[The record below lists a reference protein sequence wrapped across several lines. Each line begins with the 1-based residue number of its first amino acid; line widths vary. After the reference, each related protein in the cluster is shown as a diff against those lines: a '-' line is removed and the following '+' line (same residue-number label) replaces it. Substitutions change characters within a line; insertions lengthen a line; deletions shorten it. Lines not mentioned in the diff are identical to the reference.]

1 MSQTLNKEQGEA
13 VEVKENLEQ
22 LFDIEAEFRL
32 QNLDQK
38 NQFIQNYTQN
48 GKAFTNKL
56 QQYSTSRIGDIC
68 GRLEAIDAANK
79 LKT

>member
-38 NQFIQNYTQN
+38 NQFIQNYTQVN
-48 GKAFTNKL
+48 G
-56 QQYSTSRIGDIC
+56 R
-68 GRLEAIDAANK
+68 
-79 LKT
+79 